1 MRSYSSYTELFH
13 DKLAQR
19 EKSMA
24 VLNQIPEDMNWAD
37 YCDALLKE
45 RYSLPAIRQRRL
57 KSTERDAHDAGRVRA
72 GKGTDT
78 KPATGDM
85 AVKGAE

>member
-1 MRSYSSYTELFH
+1 
-13 DKLAQR
+13 
-19 EKSMA
+19 MA

-45 RYSLPAIRQRRL
+45 RYSLRAATRQRRL
-57 KSTERDAHDAGRVRA
+57 KSTERDAHEAERVGA
-72 GKGTDT
+72 GKGADT

-85 AVKGAE
+85 AVRGRVNPN